1 MKVNVDFPDK
11 VYSELD
17 KLASRKSK
25 SKAQVLRDAIALES
39 WIDSVHQSGGKLL
52 VERDGKI
59 SEVVIR

>member
-11 VYSELD
+11 VYSELG
-17 KLASRKSK
+17 KLASHKSK

-39 WIDSVHQSGGKLL
+39 WIAEIHQSGGKLL

-59 SEVVIR
+59 SEVLLR